1 MTNGVIRSVVIML
14 IGLLLIFL
22 NVDGTR
28 LLIRVL
34 GVAFFLPAL
43 VSMINL
49 YISRAQ
55 GKMLSKV
62 LISVIN
68 VGSMAF
74 GLWLMVAPT
83 AFEGMFVK
91 LMAALL
97 LLFAVYQVVVIAM
110 EQRNQVVPIWM
121 FIAPLLLVVAA
132 ILLLSLQFDSLK
144 TLSIIFGV
152 MALVS
157 GISDLVILLRL
168 KKNSKSSATGVV
180 KVN

>member
-1 MTNGVIRSVVIML
+1 MSNGVIRSIAIML
-14 IGLLLIFL
+14 VGLLLIFM
-22 NVDGTR
+22 NVDGAR

-43 VSMINL
+43 VSMVNL

-62 LISVIN
+62 LIAVIN

-83 AFEGMFVK
+83 AFEDAFVK

-97 LLFAVYQVVVIAM
+97 LLFAVYQIVVIAV
-110 EQRNQVVPIWM
+110 EQKKQVVPAWIY
-121 FIAPLLLVVAA
+121 IAA
-132 ILLLSLQFDSLK
+132 
-144 TLSIIFGV
+144 SIIAWV
-152 MALVS
+152 DDAQAETVQ
-157 GISDLVILLRL
+157 
-168 KKNSKSSATGVV
+168 
-180 KVN
+180 